1 MVEAVT
7 LCRGC
12 CNPMQVREMKALRAA
27 VTLGLRREGGR
38 VRLLRELQA
47 CSASTHG
54 TLGILTVAAAG
65 IYFRVD

>member
-1 MVEAVT
+1 
-7 LCRGC
+7 
-12 CNPMQVREMKALRAA
+12 MQVREMKALRAA